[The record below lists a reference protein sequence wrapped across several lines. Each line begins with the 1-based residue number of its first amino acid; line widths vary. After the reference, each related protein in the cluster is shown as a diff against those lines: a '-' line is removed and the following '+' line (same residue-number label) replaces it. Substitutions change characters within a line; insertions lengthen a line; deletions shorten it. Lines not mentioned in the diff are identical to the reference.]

1 MLAMTLALACDIPL
15 LMYPNMEMLFPMILQ
30 RKVKDASFK
39 QKAVAVGITLFSAA
53 GLAAL
58 AHDKLTLVLGVVGT
72 LSCLYVSIALPCIL
86 YIRAHH
92 VNDPKW
98 LLQASWSVL
107 VLMVTLCLLAF
118 IVVVWQET

>member
-92 VNDPKW
+92 VSDPKW

-118 IVVVWQET
+118 IVVVWQEA